1 MAQLKF
7 FARDDQMVAVPGSYQ
22 LAGQVARFVGREWS
36 EELHGFP
43 AVATPFTCDENSDDG
58 RRMVKLVRRDLALW
72 PADEYTASACGQQ
85 FVAVELK
92 DGAMSPKTPKKASS

>member
-22 LAGQVARFVGREWS
+22 FAGQVARYVGREWS

-43 AVATPFTCDENSDDG
+43 AVAAPFTCDENSDDG

-72 PADEYTASACGQQ
+72 PGDEYTASACGTQ
-85 FVAVELK
+85 FVPVELK
-92 DGAMSPKTPKKASS
+92 DGVMVPKAKKASS